1 MFMLNGKKPLST
13 DLPILR
19 APRSDITKSFFS

>member
-1 MFMLNGKKPLST
+1 MFMLNGKKPLAC

-19 APRSDITKSFFS
+19 APRSDITNSFFS